1 MLAEAR
7 EEIRLFVCQIGDDEG
22 MSLGSSL
29 VLQEEISLMGIPS
42 SKMRE
47 VGSFCQTIFLDGGI
61 LFTWNDNNFSFVEKA
76 EGVQNP
82 FPRENACLF
91 DGKRLVLAAFENWD
105 DMAVRLVVY
114 NREGQLYCGSYRS
127 SQDGEF
133 FGDEPGILP
142 QGARIW
148 EPNSAW
154 TMKAGDGIVTAFKFK
169 WTKRKIDVTFV
180 MVKTGGA
187 VVLAPPVFMH
197 SHMQRKLIF
206 HRFFFA
212 VHYAQSALC

>member
-1 MLAEAR
+1 
-7 EEIRLFVCQIGDDEG
+7 

-82 FPRENACLF
+82 FPRENTCLF

-105 DMAVRLVVY
+105 DMAVRLVVHGRY
-114 NREGQLYCGSYRS
+114 GQLYCGRYLN
-127 SQDGEF
+127 SQDGEYF
-133 FGDEPGILP
+133 EDGRGILP
-142 QGARIW
+142 QGAGIW
-148 EPNSAW
+148 APNSAW
-154 TMKAGDGIVTAFKFK
+154 TMEAGDEIVTAIKFK
-169 WTKRKIDVTFV
+169 TEE
-180 MVKTGGA
+180 GEN
-187 VVLAPPVFMH
+187 
-197 SHMQRKLIF
+197 
-206 HRFFFA
+206 
-212 VHYAQSALC
+212 

>member
-76 EGVQNP
+76 ACGRDLYDVFAFGVASAEQSSAEESGGENPALRDGGGTEQN
-82 FPRENACLF
+82 
-91 DGKRLVLAAFENWD
+91 
-105 DMAVRLVVY
+105 
-114 NREGQLYCGSYRS
+114 
-127 SQDGEF
+127 
-133 FGDEPGILP
+133 
-142 QGARIW
+142 
-148 EPNSAW
+148 
-154 TMKAGDGIVTAFKFK
+154 
-169 WTKRKIDVTFV
+169 
-180 MVKTGGA
+180 
-187 VVLAPPVFMH
+187 H
-197 SHMQRKLIF
+197 
-206 HRFFFA
+206 
-212 VHYAQSALC
+212 